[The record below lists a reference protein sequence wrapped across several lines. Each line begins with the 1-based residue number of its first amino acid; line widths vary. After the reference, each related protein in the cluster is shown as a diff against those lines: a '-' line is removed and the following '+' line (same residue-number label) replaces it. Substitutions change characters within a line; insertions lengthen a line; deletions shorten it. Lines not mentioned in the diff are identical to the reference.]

1 MKDTK
6 LWVLIIGIL
15 LIVALSAF
23 FAISAFRDL
32 TYSISDAA
40 DRAVQPVDD
49 VASMTGG
56 LATQISEVLNPT
68 PTILPDPISIIH
80 DVRSLARLET
90 IQYSIEKVVTA
101 DSGQKEFDILFGDK
115 LIFVAHGTVIAGV
128 DLTDIGSEDLWLDSG
143 TLYVRLP
150 DAKIFI
156 ATLDNDKSYVYD
168 RDTGLFTKGNVDLET
183 MARQAAE
190 YEIEKAAF
198 EDGILDMA
206 QTNAEYYLSRLFQT
220 LGYPQVVFVK
230 DYVTDPLE

>member
-1 MKDTK
+1 MRDAK
-6 LWVLIIGIL
+6 LWVLVFGVL
-15 LIVALSAF
+15 LVAAVSAYF
-23 FAISAFRDL
+23 VISAVQDM
-32 TYSISDAA
+32 TETVSDAA

-68 PTILPDPISIIH
+68 PTILPDPVSIIH
-80 DVRSLARLET
+80 DVRTLARLET

-101 DSGQKEFDILFGDK
+101 DSGQQDLTILFGDR
-115 LIFVAHGTVIAGV
+115 LIFVAHGTVLAGI
-128 DLTDIGSEDLWLDSG
+128 DLAELGEDDLWLDGG

-150 DAKIFI
+150 KPQIFI

-168 RDTGLFTKGNVDLET
+168 RDTGLFTKGNIDLET

-190 YEIEKAAF
+190 EEIEKAAM
-198 EDGILDMA
+198 EDGILDLA

-220 LGYPQVVFVK
+220 LGYPQVIFVQ
-230 DYVTDPLE
+230 E